1 MWKIY
6 SERAIADVYI
16 QPRATTRWGAAKIGL
31 AHSLRM
37 SFTAKDQLS
46 AGQAIA

>member
-16 QPRATTRWGAAKIGL
+16 QPRATTRWGGENWTRSLAADELHG
-31 AHSLRM
+31 
-37 SFTAKDQLS
+37 
-46 AGQAIA
+46 

>member
-1 MWKIY
+1 MCTFNLGLR
-6 SERAIADVYI
+6 RA
-16 QPRATTRWGAAKIGL
+16 GAAKIGL